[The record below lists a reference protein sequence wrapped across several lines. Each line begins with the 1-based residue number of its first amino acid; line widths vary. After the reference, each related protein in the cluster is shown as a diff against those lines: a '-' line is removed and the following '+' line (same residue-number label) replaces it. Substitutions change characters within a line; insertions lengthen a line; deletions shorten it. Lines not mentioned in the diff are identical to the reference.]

1 MYLQYQDI
9 SHKHV
14 YSSQEEWMQLQVMCM
29 FVNTITG
36 LKLRV
41 TAENITQTSSV
52 SGMRLKTSNFRHYF
66 NIIPCFGLDCIE
78 PDLGQIRATL
88 HSVTGG
94 QDSQIMLETVNT
106 ALQCHSVT
114 LGAGQMK
121 TATLHYLSF
130 ATLVSTSFRPQQSLT
145 ANIQYTLSWL
155 WYYACIC

>member
-1 MYLQYQDI
+1 ML
-9 SHKHV
+9 V
-14 YSSQEEWMQLQVMCM
+14 QVMCLL
-29 FVNTITG
+29 TSTKTG
-36 LKLRV
+36 LELRV

-52 SGMRLKTSNFRHYF
+52 SGMRLKTSNFRLYF
-66 NIIPCFGLDCIE
+66 HIIIFGLDCTE

-106 ALQCHSVT
+106 ALQCHLEI

-130 ATLVSTSFRPQQSLT
+130 ATAVSTSFTPHRVSPQT
-145 ANIQYTLSWL
+145 
-155 WYYACIC
+155 